1 MPKQNLIKCNIYS
14 GFKTTHEIA
23 NGYFLVIYVTKS
35 ISKLNRK
42 TLEDENWLLANTLRQ
57 RRETEKKEIHV
68 VKLRG
73 KGKISIACT

>member
-1 MPKQNLIKCNIYS
+1 MSLIFYS
-14 GFKTTHEIA
+14 LVPLLLLFLTA